1 MAHTFHLFY
10 VCLYKFSLV
19 LPLLL
24 LKDTNNV
31 QIKSISDYIKR
42 STKLGYF
49 ITHYKLYRWR
59 LIVFCR
65 INILHLLGYLC
76 SKQIIGSDRCGII
89 AHMFLSTVS
98 WQWNDLLNSLFIEME
113 FTYFSIITI

>member
-1 MAHTFHLFY
+1 MADRIMAHTFHLFY

-31 QIKSISDYIKR
+31 QIKSISDYIKT

-49 ITHYKLYRWR
+49 ITFYKLA
-59 LIVFCR
+59 VT
-65 INILHLLGYLC
+65 
-76 SKQIIGSDRCGII
+76 DRV
-89 AHMFLSTVS
+89 L
-98 WQWNDLLNSLFIEME
+98 
-113 FTYFSIITI
+113 